1 MTSARIV
8 LHDPGLASGADPG
21 WLDGSLGPVVR
32 SAPVY
37 PLACLRSIGP
47 HLHLALD
54 PARLA
59 RLTPCA
65 VPDLDVLEDLAAL
78 RFTGL
83 SPFRDVTCVPG
94 GRECQPHGSP
104 MTWWSVPVPGD
115 ATESVWEALV
125 GAMQRHVI
133 ATGRMAV
140 SLSGGLDSSALAAAA
155 AEAARR
161 EAAPLPLLVSARFP
175 GLACDESEWQDAVA
189 AHLGLELATVNA
201 AGLLLWPAS
210 AAAMA
215 RGDSP
220 LVDAMEAVHAAT
232 GALARRAGCQGMAWG
247 VGGDEVFAERGLEVD
262 LFRSGRILAGTAVAL
277 RARLARRR
285 AGALRTLG
293 RGVLSAMRPSRLG
306 LDGGAAASAGSWR
319 HAALRHTLADPR
331 LAWRT
336 RMAAATVRRAG
347 LELALPM
354 LDRGVI
360 EAVAGFRCPR
370 VGSRWLPRA
379 LLREAVAPHLPS
391 PVVRRVDK
399 ADLSLWI
406 RERVMSEAQAMVDD
420 WERLQE
426 QLEIPWLPRR
436 ITPAD
441 LHDDFLTQWSGLG
454 ILHFVEVHHSPGEV
468 AHDRHVPSS

>member
-8 LHDPGLASGADPG
+8 LHDPGLASGTDPG

-47 HLHLALD
+47 DLHLALD

-65 VPDLDVLEDLAAL
+65 VPDLDVLEGLAAL
-78 RFTGL
+78 RFTGV
-83 SPFRDVTCVPG
+83 SPFHGVTCVPG
-94 GRECQPHGSP
+94 GHECPVPGSLR
-104 MTWWSVPVPGD
+104 TWWSLPAPGG
-115 ATESVWEALV
+115 APESVWEALV
-125 GAMQRHVI
+125 RAMQRHVT
-133 ATGRMAV
+133 AAGRVAV
-140 SLSGGLDSSALAAAA
+140 SLSGGLDSSAVAAAA

-175 GLACDESEWQDAVA
+175 GLACDESQWQEAVA

-201 AGLLLWPAS
+201 AELLLWPAS
-210 AAAMA
+210 ADAMA

-232 GALARRAGCQGMAWG
+232 GELARRGGCQRMAWG
-247 VGGDEVFAERGLEVD
+247 VGGDEVFEERGLEVD
-262 LFRSGRILAGTAVAL
+262 LFRSGRILAGTTVAL
-277 RARLARRR
+277 RGRLARRR
-285 AGALRTLG
+285 AGPLRTLG

-306 LDGGAAASAGSWR
+306 LDGEAAGSAGSWR

-360 EAVAGFRCPR
+360 EAVAGLRCSR
-370 VGSRWLPRA
+370 VDSRWLPRA
-379 LLREAVAPHLPS
+379 RLREAVAPHLPS
-391 PVVRRVDK
+391 SVVRRVDK

-406 RERVMSEAQAMVDD
+406 RERVKSEGPAMAAG
-420 WERLQE
+420 WERLQGR
-426 QLEIPWLPRR
+426 LGIPWLPRR
-436 ITPAD
+436 ITPED
-441 LHDDFLTQWSGLG
+441 LRDDFLTRWVGLG
-454 ILHFVEVHHSPGEV
+454 ILHFVAVHHSPGEV
-468 AHDRHVPSS
+468 AHDRHDPSS